1 MKKSSKIS
9 ESVKETM
16 HTMTSRREFLKKGT
30 TAGAIA
36 AGGLAMTLMP
46 GKAGARTYSA
56 PTKWD
61 KEFDIIVIGS
71 GFAGLAAAIT
81 AKEAGQDVV
90 ILDKMPVN
98 GGNSI
103 INGGLLAAV
112 NSKLQAKEGI
122 KDSVDLYVSDLL
134 KAGRGLNHVEL
145 IKIVATQGADL
156 PEWTAERGVKWNPKL
171 EHLGGHSVPRTY
183 LTTNSSGSGIVRPL
197 TDYYKTK
204 LGGKLHTK
212 IKVVG
217 FVKEDTDTNPNGR
230 VQGVVVRENYKFD
243 YKATDGDRSNTSGE
257 KKFYRAKKGIV
268 VASGGFSQ
276 DPFFRG
282 IQDPSLAKPT
292 NQLDSTNHPGATGE
306 VLENLFKIGGAPVHL
321 SWIQSGPWA
330 SPNEKGFGVGSSYQ
344 IAAGF
349 RFGIMIDKKT
359 GQRFVNELA
368 DRRTRA
374 LAMFKVIGDP
384 NKPNYPFS
392 IADSQEGVLAAQ
404 TLEKCLDKKVVLKF
418 DTIEAVAAHF
428 NVPLAPFKKQLDEYN
443 GYIRSGKDTQFGK
456 PLDKNMKPI
465 EKAPF
470 YVMEGV
476 PKTHH
481 TMGGVLINTEGRVI
495 ETETG
500 TPIPGLYAAG
510 EVVGGP
516 HGASRLGSCAIPDCL
531 VFGRI
536 CGKNVSEE
544 KAS

>member
-1 MKKSSKIS
+1 MEKKDKITKPFNDGLQ
-9 ESVKETM
+9 VPT
-16 HTMTSRREFLKKGT
+16 TRRDFLKKGT
-30 TAGAIA
+30 AAGAIA

-46 GKAGARTYSA
+46 KKADARSYAA
-56 PTKWD
+56 PAKWD

-81 AKEAGQDVV
+81 AREAEQDVI

-103 INGGLLAAV
+103 INGGLLASV
-112 NSKLQAKEGI
+112 NSKLQKEEGVN
-122 KDSVDLYVSDLL
+122 DSVETYVNDLL

-156 PEWTAERGVKWNPKL
+156 PEWTAERGVEWNPKL

-183 LTTNSSGSGIVRPL
+183 LTTVSSGSGIVKPL
-197 TDYYKTK
+197 TTYYKSK
-204 LGGKLHTK
+204 LGGKLQTK
-212 IKVVG
+212 TKVVG
-217 FVKEDTDTNPNGR
+217 FVREDTDENPNGR
-230 VQGVVVRENYKFD
+230 VQGVAVLENYKFD
-243 YKATDGDRSNTSGE
+243 YKATDGDRSNTSGV
-257 KKFYRAKKGIV
+257 KKFYKARKGVV

-276 DPFFRG
+276 DPFLRG
-282 IQDPSLAKPT
+282 IEDPSLAKPT
-292 NQLDSTNHPGATGE
+292 DQLDSTNHPGATGE
-306 VLENLFKIGGAPVHL
+306 ILENCFKIGAAPIHL

-359 GQRFVNELA
+359 GMRFVNELA

-374 LAMFKVIGDP
+374 QAMFKVIGDP
-384 NKPNYPFS
+384 NNPSYPFT

-404 TLEKCLDKKVVLKF
+404 TLQKCLKNKVVLEF
-418 DTIEAVAAHF
+418 DSLDAVAEHF
-428 NVPLAPFKKQLDEYN
+428 GVPSDAFKKQMDDYN
-443 GYIRSGKDTQFGK
+443 GYVKAGKDSQYGK
-456 PLDKNMKPI
+456 PIDKNMKPI

-481 TMGGVLINTEGRVI
+481 TMGGIMINTKGQVI
-495 ETETG
+495 EMESQK
-500 TPIPGLYAAG
+500 PIPGLYAAG
-510 EVVGGP
+510 EAVGGP

-536 CGKNVSEE
+536 CGKNVSQE
-544 KAS
+544 KA